1 MISVIRDMIRRLV
14 KSRKEYLHLRNRKHI
29 VIHILLEEDEF
40 GKWNKEM
47 AEYSLISQR
56 QRNHIYNT
64 GEFKLE

>member
-56 QRNHIYNT
+56 QHNHIYNT